1 MSAPKHEGSIA
12 EVLAGAARFAVVC
25 GDAVEVL
32 RGIGDGV
39 AAAVVTDPPSG
50 ISFMGAEWDRDKGG
64 RAQWVAW
71 LSGIL
76 ADARRCT
83 RDGGRSVVWSL
94 PRTSHWTGCAVE
106 DAGWHVENTIT
117 HLFGTGWPKGK
128 SQLKPAAE
136 TWWLARTG
144 RSAELNV
151 EACRVVGGGASP
163 SVERR
168 ASAARSGRGAA
179 GVRPSGIVDGSSLE
193 AYTAQREGES
203 AGRYPPNVVFSHA
216 PGCVCVGTRRV
227 RSGPPN
233 PYVRNADASGGI
245 LGPDHPAGSSPVT
258 HVDAD
263 GTEAVD
269 ARECVEG
276 CPVAELDA
284 QAGARPGLL
293 AGSSLRRGATTG
305 AGLGYG
311 STATTQTVTAGYD
324 TGAEANASRFFPCF
338 PADPAVFRYVA
349 KPSSAEKSE
358 GVDLDQRPAD
368 AYAAHR
374 GRRMEEPSRFDGA
387 EVSSASNDHPTVK
400 SVALMRWLVD
410 LVTQRGDLVIDPF
423 GGSGTTGVA
432 CLASGRRVI
441 LIERDP
447 RFAEIARQRC
457 AHWGAEWSAPARA
470 SKRRAKRAADEGPQP
485 SLFDRRPESP

>member
-1 MSAPKHEGSIA
+1 MTPADVIEGR
-12 EVLAGAARFAVVC
+12 ARWCVVE
-25 GDAVEVL
+25 GDAAEVL

-50 ISFMGAEWDRDKGG
+50 IAFMGAEWDRDKGG

-71 LSGIL
+71 LAGIL

-106 DAGWHVENTIT
+106 DAGWSVENTIT

-144 RSAELNV
+144 RSEPLNV
-151 EACRVVGGGASP
+151 DACRVRTDEKRAAVFSGAKGAQQAEFGAGT
-163 SVERR
+163 VLGN
-168 ASAARSGRGAA
+168 SGKYLSE
-179 GVRPSGIVDGSSLE
+179 PHDG
-193 AYTAQREGES
+193 
-203 AGRYPPNVVFSHA
+203 GRYPPNVVLSHS
-216 PGCVCVGTRRV
+216 PGCVCVGTRKV
-227 RSGPPN
+227 RSE
-233 PYVRNADASGGI
+233 SG
-245 LGPDHPAGSSPVT
+245 SPVIVRGAST
-258 HVDAD
+258 GVGAGYGSTAKGNVAHGHNDAD
-263 GTEAVD
+263 GTETVEAW
-269 ARECVEG
+269 ECVEG

-284 QAGARPGLL
+284 QSGETYSGDPSKPNRRL
-293 AGSSLRRGATTG
+293 AGMGAAFRDDSWEHDPTSVG
-305 AGLGYG
+305 VRYG
-311 STATTQTVTAGYD
+311 D
-324 TGAEANASRFFPCF
+324 TGGASRFFPCF

-358 GVDLDQRPAD
+358 GVDLEPRPAD

-400 SVALMRWLVD
+400 SIALMRWLVD
-410 LVTQRGDLVIDPF
+410 LVTQRDDLVIDPF
-423 GGSGTTGVA
+423 GGSGTTGAA

-470 SKRRAKRAADEGPQP
+470 SRRRTKRATDDGPQGG
-485 SLFDRRPESP
+485 LFDARGPR

>member
-1 MSAPKHEGSIA
+1 MKSEGTVA

-25 GDAVEVL
+25 GDAADVL

-50 ISFMGAEWDRDKGG
+50 IAFMGAEWDRDKGG

-106 DAGWHVENTIT
+106 DAGWCIENTIT

-151 EACRVVGGGASP
+151 DACRVRTDEKRAAVFSGAKGAQQAEFGAGTVLGNSGKYLSEPHEGGRWP
-163 SVERR
+163 S
-168 ASAARSGRGAA
+168 
-179 GVRPSGIVDGSSLE
+179 
-193 AYTAQREGES
+193 
-203 AGRYPPNVVFSHA
+203 NVVLSHA

-227 RSGPPN
+227 QSN
-233 PYVRNADASGGI
+233 SANAGRGAGGY
-245 LGPDHPAGSSPVT
+245 GGRMRAQVGNT
-258 HVDAD
+258 GYADAD
-263 GTEAVD
+263 GTETVEAW
-269 ARECVEG
+269 ECVEG

-284 QAGARPGLL
+284 QSGDRPPGWFS
-293 AGSSLRRGATTG
+293 AKAKRGM
-305 AGLGYG
+305 GYG
-311 STATTQTVTAGYD
+311 GHEVTDD
-324 TGAEANASRFFPCF
+324 TGSARCIGDTGGASRFFPCF

-349 KPSSAEKSE
+349 KPSSAEKSAGSGGNE
-358 GVDLDQRPAD
+358 
-368 AYAAHR
+368 H
-374 GRRMEEPSRFDGA
+374 M
-387 EVSSASNDHPTVK
+387 TVK

-441 LIERDP
+441 LVERDP

-470 SKRRAKRAADEGPQP
+470 SKRRAKRDADEGPQP
-485 SLFDRRPESP
+485 SLFDRRPEAP